1 MDEFMNTEI
10 SDHDLIVQWLNTAT
24 YSQNSTEKYEIIH
37 KLQEFLIRK
46 VPNLLPKFLPTLLDF
61 ATDKSA
67 DVKKA
72 LVAFIEEACKVNESL
87 LTKVVGHLHMLLCV
101 DSIPVQKRVIQ
112 AAITIYRKMLSW
124 ICKAPVITPEAEH
137 SWNQLNVIK
146 VEIVNMIDSDND
158 GVRTSSV
165 KFLECVVL
173 LQTYPDQYETKPN
186 TDFSLE
192 DVPLTLKIARRRK
205 LEEEA
210 NKIFDLLI
218 KFNGSQHVSSA
229 NLFACIGALANIARN
244 RPEFMGRVIASIEL
258 LHSNMPPTLSSTQ
271 VNSVR
276 KKLKTELCSLIKHHV
291 AAHDYLENIT
301 TMLIELGYTQQELQ
315 KMVPKIEDRRK
326 FVKRSYV
333 DDQPLPQSKK
343 ARLDKDEGADQQKL
357 ATEANE
363 KYVLDKLNIDTVVR
377 LVLSTLPKLPAT
389 IPAQF
394 KIDYAAFLKMGHV
407 GDGKVL
413 GTMLAIQLLEAGVG
427 PGMEFLKN
435 APINKE
441 ISLSTEGGKK
451 KDDEEDKG
459 HKKERAKVPRIKT
472 LKLAEIT
479 KPLEKSLKENLML
492 SAVQRVLTS
501 NKISNGSL
509 RQKVVVTL
517 AASFSEGVRS
527 TILSYLVSDL
537 RSNLDMALGW
547 LFEEYSIMQGFTRL
561 PAMRR
566 DGRLDQGYTNLLSTF
581 ISVASSDVLV
591 LSQLMLEAP
600 LITDQALEQLCAL
613 CRDEVRYTWALGL
626 IKDLVVRRPPKQ
638 SMFLNALLQH
648 TTHEVNDVRECAIN
662 HVIELY
668 HRQNLKSSIEKFI
681 QLHLD
686 FLRLAQ
692 PPMSLYGELQGR
704 LMGNETWNDDL
715 VRCCLLPYVSILPI
729 NQSLVH
735 NLAKVYVQ
743 TNADIKR
750 IILRLLEAP
759 VRQMGM
765 DSVELLKL
773 VEDCPKGSETLVT
786 RVIHILTDKG
796 QPSHQLVQRVRE
808 LYQTRVSD
816 VRFLIPVLNG
826 LTKQEV
832 IAALPKLIK
841 LNPVVVREV
850 FNRLLGLHGDSP
862 ITPTELLVALHLIDP
877 SKADL
882 KTTMK
887 ATSMCLNE
895 KQVFTQEVLAVVLQ
909 QLMDQTPLPTL
920 LMRTVIQALSSH
932 PRLSGFV
939 MNILQRLI
947 LKQVWKQKVVWEG
960 FVKCCVK
967 TRPQSFSVLMQLPAA
982 QLSEALTMCPELKDP
997 LKQYLQNFS
1006 EGQRTHIPSAVQE
1019 VLVEIPTP
1027 TPVPPPTIL
1036 KPPEMV
1042 PPPIVVDLLPIVLGS
1057 MEPLPPGMD

>member
-1 MDEFMNTEI
+1 MDYMNAEI
-10 SDHDLIVQWLNTAT
+10 SDRDLILQWINTASF
-24 YSQNSTEKYEIIH
+24 SQNSKEKLDILH

-46 VPNLLPKFLPTLLDF
+46 APSLLPEFLENVLGFT
-61 ATDKSA
+61 TDKSP
-67 DVKKA
+67 DIKKA
-72 LVAFIEEACKVNESL
+72 LVAFIEEACKTNECL
-87 LTKVVGHLHMLLCV
+87 LPKVILSLHMLLCV

-112 AAITIYRKMLSW
+112 AAITIYRRMLSW
-124 ICKAPVITPEAEH
+124 LCKASVITPEMEQA
-137 SWNQLNVIK
+137 WNQLNVIK

-173 LQTYPDQYETKPN
+173 LQTYPDPYETRSSN
-186 TDFSLE
+186 NFSLD

-229 NLFACIGALANIARN
+229 NLFACIGALANIARQ
-244 RPEFMGRVIASIEL
+244 RPEFMGKVIAGIEL

-276 KKLKTELCSLIKHHV
+276 KKLKTELCSLIKHH
-291 AAHDYLENIT
+291 ASFDYLESLT
-301 TMLIELGYTQQELQ
+301 TMLVELGYSMQELER
-315 KMVPKIEDRRK
+315 MLPKADERRRY
-326 FVKRSYV
+326 VKRSLN
-333 DDQPLPQSKK
+333 DEQLQPTKRP
-343 ARLDKDEGADQQKL
+343 RLEQDPNSEQQKL
-357 ATEANE
+357 ATDINE
-363 KYVLDKLNIDTVVR
+363 KFVLEKLNIDIAVQ
-377 LVLSTLPKLPAT
+377 LVLKTLPKLPQT
-389 IPAQF
+389 MPNQF
-394 KIDYAAFLKMGHV
+394 KIDYSAFIKMGHV
-407 GDGKVL
+407 GELKVL
-413 GTMLAIQLLEAGVG
+413 GKMVAIQLLEAGLG
-427 PGMEFLKN
+427 PGAEKFLA
-435 APINKE
+435 APPAKE
-441 ISLSTEGGKK
+441 KSPVIEIRAKK
-451 KDDEEDKG
+451 KEEEESLAQ
-459 HKKERAKVPRIKT
+459 KKERPKVPRIKT

-479 KPLEKSLKENLML
+479 KPLEKSNKEVLL
-492 SAVQRVLTS
+492 LGTVQRILMAEKTAS
-501 NKISNGSL
+501 TQL
-509 RQKVVVTL
+509 RQKVIVTL
-517 AASFSEGVRS
+517 ASSFGEVVRASVLAFLL
-527 TILSYLVSDL
+527 TDL
-537 RSNLDMALGW
+537 RSYLDIALAW

-566 DGRLDQGYTNLLSTF
+566 DGRLDQGYTTLLGMF
-581 ISVASSDVLV
+581 INVASGDALV
-591 LSQLMLEAP
+591 LSRIMLEAP
-600 LITDQALEQLCAL
+600 MITDQALDQLCVL
-613 CRDEVRYTWALGL
+613 CKDVNRCAWALGL
-626 IKDLVVRRPPKQ
+626 IKDLVIRRPPKQ
-638 SMFLNALLQH
+638 STFLNALLIH
-648 TTHEVNDVRECAIN
+648 TTHEQHEVRECAIN
-662 HVIELY
+662 HLMDLY
-668 HRQNLKSSIEKFI
+668 KRPNLKGSIDKFV

-692 PPMSLYGELQGR
+692 PPMSLFGESQGR
-704 LMGNETWNDDL
+704 LMGGDSWNDDL
-715 VRCCLLPYVSILPI
+715 VRCCLMPYVSLLPI
-729 NQSLVH
+729 NQTLIH

-750 IILRLLEAP
+750 IILRLLEP
-759 VRQMGM
+759 PIRVMGM
-765 DSVELLKL
+765 ESAELLKL
-773 VEDCPKGSETLVT
+773 VEECPKGSETLVT

-796 QPSHQLVQRVRE
+796 HPSTQLVQRVRE

-826 LTKQEV
+826 LTKQE
-832 IAALPKLIK
+832 IISALPKLIK

-850 FNRLLGLHGDSP
+850 FNRLLGLHGESP

-960 FVKCCVK
+960 FVKCCLK
-967 TRPQSFSVLMQLPAA
+967 TRPQSFSVLMQLPAV
-982 QLSEALTMCPELKDP
+982 QLTEALGMCPEIRDP
-997 LKQYLQNFS
+997 LRQYLQNFT
-1006 EGQRTHIPSAVQE
+1006 EGQRSHIPSAVQE
-1019 VLVEIPTP
+1019 VLVDLPNALIPQ
-1027 TPVPPPTIL
+1027 

-1042 PPPIVVDLLPIVLGS
+1042 PAPVINDPLPPPVLGS
-1057 MEPLPPGMD
+1057 MEPLPPGME

>member
-10 SDHDLIVQWLNTAT
+10 SDHDMIVQWINKAT
-24 YSQNSTEKYEIIH
+24 YSKNPNEKFDLIH

-46 VPNLLPKFLPTLLDF
+46 VPKLLPQFLSDLLDF

-72 LVAFIEEACKVNESL
+72 IVAFIEEACKVNESVL
-87 LTKVVGHLHMLLCV
+87 PKVMGHLHMLLCV

-112 AAITIYRKMLSW
+112 ATITIYRKMLNW
-124 ICKAPVITPEAEH
+124 LCKAPIITADMEQA
-137 SWNQLNVIK
+137 WNQLNVIK

-173 LQTYPDQYETKPN
+173 LQTYPDPENKSVN
-186 TDFSLE
+186 DFSLE

-229 NLFACIGALANIARN
+229 NLFACLGALTNIAKN
-244 RPEFMGRVIASIEL
+244 RPEFMGRVITGIEL

-291 AAHDYLENIT
+291 AAYDYLENIT

-315 KMVPKIEDRRK
+315 KMVPKVEDRRR
-326 FVKRSYV
+326 FVKRSYA
-333 DDQPLPQSKK
+333 DDIPAVQVKK
-343 ARLDKDEGADQQKL
+343 AKLDKDVDSEKQKL
-357 ATEANE
+357 ATDVNE
-363 KYVLDKLNIDTVVR
+363 KFVSDRLNIDVAVQ

-394 KIDYAAFLKMGHV
+394 KIDYAMFLKMGHV
-407 GDGKVL
+407 GDLKVL
-413 GTMLAIQLLEAGVG
+413 ARMLGIQLLEAGVG
-427 PGMEFLKN
+427 PGVEFFKSPLASREKS
-435 APINKE
+435 PVVE
-441 ISLSTEGGKK
+441 VSKK
-451 KDDEEDKG
+451 KDENDDKIQ
-459 HKKERAKVPRIKT
+459 KKDRPKVPRIKT
-472 LKLAEIT
+472 LKLSEIT
-479 KPLEKSLKENLML
+479 KPLEKTTKENLML
-492 SAVQRVLTS
+492 SAVQRILTS
-501 NKISNGSL
+501 DKATSNLL

-517 AASFSEGVRS
+517 AASFSESVRS
-527 TILSYLVSDL
+527 TVLAFLVSDL
-537 RSNLDMALGW
+537 RSHLDVALGW

-581 ISVASSDVLV
+581 ISVASIDALV
-591 LSQLMLEAP
+591 LSQIMQEAP
-600 LITDQALEQLCAL
+600 MITDQALEQLCAL
-613 CRDEVRYTWALGL
+613 CKDEVRYTWALGL

-648 TTHEVNDVRECAIN
+648 TTHESNEVRECAIG

-668 HRQNLKSSIEKFI
+668 QRQNLKSSIEKFI

-686 FLRLAQ
+686 FLRLSQ
-692 PPMSLYGELQGR
+692 PPMSLFGDSQGR
-704 LMGNETWNDDL
+704 LMGGDSWNDDL

-729 NQSLVH
+729 NQNLVH
-735 NLAKVYVQ
+735 NLAKVYIQ

-773 VEDCPKGSETLVT
+773 VEECPKGSETLVT

-877 SKADL
+877 GKADL

-909 QLMDQTPLPTL
+909 QLMDQSPLPTL

-960 FVKCCVK
+960 FVKCCLK
-967 TRPQSFSVLMQLPAA
+967 TRPQSFSVLMQLPAS
-982 QLSEALTMCPELKDP
+982 QLSEALNMCPELRDP
-997 LKQYLQNFS
+997 LKQYLQTFS

-1019 VLVEIPTP
+1019 VLVDIPA
-1027 TPVPPPTIL
+1027 PVPPPTPV

-1042 PPPIVVDLLPIVLGS
+1042 PPPIMTDLLPPILGS
-1057 MEPLPPGMD
+1057 LEPLPPGMD